1 MKTGPY
7 DGSTIAGKTVIITGA
22 SDGIGAATAR
32 KLHEL
37 GANVVIVGRSP
48 EKTKRVAD
56 ELGVPYYLADFS
68 KFSDVRALAAQ
79 IQKEYK
85 HIDILINN
93 AGGIMGDQRELTSNG
108 NEMTIQVNHLSP
120 FLLTYLLM
128 DTLIASHAT
137 IINTA
142 SAANRM
148 SGTIHLDDLKLDRGY
163 GKWSAYGKS
172 KLMNILFAKELAT
185 RFTRRKACTPYLST
199 QAWWPQAFSPPQP
212 GVIGLLNRSLSRL
225 LITPAEGADTLV
237 WLATSKPGIDWVS
250 GGYYSKRK
258 LAVADSQAHDATL
271 ARELWERSLQLVG
284 Q

>member
-1 MKTGPY
+1 MKI
-7 DGSTIAGKTVIITGA
+7 GSYEGTLIAGKTVIITGA

-37 GANVVIVGRSP
+37 GAYLVIVGRSP
-48 EKTKRVAD
+48 EKTKRVAE

-68 KFSDVRALAAQ
+68 KFSDVRNLAAQ
-79 IQKEYK
+79 INKDYK
-85 HIDILINN
+85 RIDVLINN
-93 AGGIMGDQRELTSNG
+93 AGGIMGDRRELTVDG
-108 NEMTIQVNHLSP
+108 NEITTQVNHLSP
-120 FLLTYLLM
+120 FLLTHLLM
-128 DTLIASHAT
+128 DTLVASRAT

-148 SGTIHLDDLKLDRGY
+148 SGTIHLDDLKLDHGY

-185 RFTRRKACTPYLST
+185 RFTPEGVHAVSLHPGVVATSFFASSR
-199 QAWWPQAFSPPQP
+199 

-225 LITPAEGADTLV
+225 LITPAEGADTLI

-258 LAVADSQAHDATL
+258 LAVADSQARDATL
-271 ARELWERSLQLVG
+271 ARELWEQSLRIVG